1 MEKLKQKTE
10 YVAKA
15 QKTAKTVALLAA
27 VIGVAVCVA
36 LFVVHVRF
44 AVWDKVV
51 VLSVSV
57 LTVVLSVT
65 ALGVSAYYGN
75 YAKYLAKASR
85 DVVTDNLVFADNG
98 AVVYKYGMRFD
109 TFKFTSSDGNT
120 VLLYAPNTD
129 NLCLQEGRT
138 YIVSHSGDFL
148 CDISEVTDNE

>member
-15 QKTAKTVALLAA
+15 QKTARFVAVVAA
-27 VIGVAVCVA
+27 VTGIAVCVA
-36 LFVVHVRF
+36 LFVAHVRF
-44 AVWDKVV
+44 AVWDKIVV
-51 VLSVSV
+51 YVVSLLAVAVCVTGWGVSV
-57 LTVVLSVT
+57 
-65 ALGVSAYYGN
+65 YYGN

-85 DVVTDNLVFADNG
+85 DVVTDNLVFAENG

-129 NLCLQEGRT
+129 NLCLQEGKT

-148 CDISEVTDNE
+148 CDISEVTDDE

>member
-15 QKTAKTVALLAA
+15 QKTARLVAVVAA
-27 VIGVAVCVA
+27 VTGVAVCVA
-36 LFVVHVRF
+36 LFVAHVRF

-65 ALGVSAYYGN
+65 ALGVSAYYDN

-85 DVVTDNLVFADNG
+85 DVVTDNLAFVDNG

-109 TFKFTSSDGNT
+109 TFKFTLSDGNT

-129 NLCLQEGRT
+129 NFCLQEGKT

>member
-10 YVAKA
+10 YVAKV
-15 QKTAKTVALLAA
+15 QKTARFVAVVVA
-27 VIGVAVCVA
+27 VIGFAVCVA
-36 LFVVHVRF
+36 MFVAHVRF
-44 AVWDKVV
+44 AVWDKIVV
-51 VLSVSV
+51 CVVSLLAVAVCVTACGVSV
-57 LTVVLSVT
+57 
-65 ALGVSAYYGN
+65 YYGN

-85 DVVTDNLVFADNG
+85 DIVTDNLDFVDNG

-109 TFKFTSSDGNT
+109 TFKFTLSDGNT

-129 NLCLQEGRT
+129 NLCLQEGKT

>member
-1 MEKLKQKTE
+1 MEKLKQETE

-15 QKTAKTVALLAA
+15 QKTAKFVAVVAA
-27 VIGVAVCVA
+27 VTGFAVCAA
-36 LFVVHVRF
+36 LFVAHVRF

-51 VLSVSV
+51 VLAMSV
-57 LTVVLSVT
+57 LTVALSVT

-85 DVVTDNLVFADNG
+85 DVVTGNLVFADNG

-109 TFKFTSSDGNT
+109 TFKFTLSDGNT

-129 NLCLQEGRT
+129 NLCLQEGKT

-148 CDISEVTDNE
+148 CDISEVTDDE